1 MAFGAVVLCGLFG
14 WRCILTFLQFAV
26 MYVEHSSWFVGW
38 LFSQAT
44 LSLNNDKNSL
54 TGAGQPSEKMS
65 LEMVCTP
72 YNIFSMWFRIL
83 LLLVFVVSIFWLPY
97 FVDVVSRHYG
107 FLRWSLKIQQLQIP
121 PRSVGAQTSN
131 DQHPRQM
138 QELLILR
145 GFFVLFPLIVFV
157 FMQINKAFY

>member
-1 MAFGAVVLCGLFG
+1 MRCFCVLKK
-14 WRCILTFLQFAV
+14 W
-26 MYVEHSSWFVGW
+26 SS
-38 LFSQAT
+38 AK
-44 LSLNNDKNSL
+44 LSLNPDLSL
-54 TGAGQPSEKMS
+54 NKMS
-65 LEMVCTP
+65 LNWNCTVVCTP
-72 YNIFSMWFRIL
+72 YNIFSTCFLIL
-83 LLLVFVVSIFWLPY
+83 LLLVFVASIFWLPY

>member
-1 MAFGAVVLCGLFG
+1 MKNGKSSIMRLCLGCLLHALCNSEAGPG
-14 WRCILTFLQFAV
+14 WSTNWMI
-26 MYVEHSSWFVGW
+26 SWVTYW
-38 LFSQAT
+38 AT
-44 LSLNNDKNSL
+44 LQSFPHFARS
-54 TGAGQPSEKMS
+54 QQVSW
-65 LEMVCTP
+65 V
-72 YNIFSMWFRIL
+72 
-83 LLLVFVVSIFWLPY
+83 LLLVFMVSIFWLPY